1 MVQVATE
8 KVSRVRSNYLES
20 VEEYSE
26 VSEPES
32 GNENVNTVYFVHQ
45 ARGNSPISRTEC
57 FFYDERARDCKCLLR
72 FELPA

>member
-26 VSEPES
+26 GIHNSEPEP
-32 GNENVNTVYFVHQ
+32 GNGNVNTVYFVNQ
-45 ARGNSPISRTEC
+45 ARRNTRISRTE
-57 FFYDERARDCKCLLR
+57 FVSDE
-72 FELPA
+72 